1 MEETDAAF
9 QQRYRIEQL
18 LEVSCPKCGARPRDW
33 CDRTDGE
40 LTQRGRELL
49 KAGTPPSHQERM
61 WARQG
66 HDERELPV
74 LLARQRPGWDE
85 TVTRAGEPR
94 RRRVARRAA
103 ADPACIPGY
112 PRRYQADRPCSEC
125 GHVVLAEV
133 AVQDAVTI
141 GYRCGGG
148 HMWLVRMPRA
158 RKAAA

>member
-1 MEETDAAF
+1 VEETGAAF
-9 QQRYRIEQL
+9 QRRYRIEQL
-18 LEVSCPKCGARPRDW
+18 LEVSCPKCGARPQDW

-40 LTQRGRELL
+40 LSQRGRELL
-49 KAGTPPSHQERM
+49 RAGTPPSHQERM

-85 TVTRAGEPR
+85 TVTQAGKP
-94 RRRVARRAA
+94 RRRVARRGV

-112 PRRYQADRPCSEC
+112 PRRYQADRPCPEC
-125 GHVVLAEV
+125 GHVVLSDV
-133 AVQDAVTI
+133 AMLDPATI
-141 GYRCGGG
+141 GYMCRRG
-148 HMWLVRMPRA
+148 HKWLVRMPRA